1 MAGQVISR
9 LTSSGGT
16 DAGVH
21 VISSSFYGT
30 CSTNADIADKE
41 VIISN
46 HNVNKIK
53 LVKGMLLTVKFI
65 NDNTAAGLPSLT
77 LFENA
82 AANGTDTPIKGDP
95 LTIKGNI
102 YVKDEDTVIPLKPK

>member
-9 LTSSGGT
+9 LTSSGGN

-30 CSTNADIADKE
+30 CSSAADAENKE

-46 HNVNKIK
+46 HNIDEIR

-65 NDNTAAGLPSLT
+65 NENTATKLPTLT
-77 LFENA
+77 LFKNNA
-82 AANGTDTPIKGDP
+82 ANDIDTPIKGEP
-95 LTIKGNI
+95 LTIA
-102 YVKDEDTVIPLKPK
+102 

>member
-30 CSTNADIADKE
+30 CSTAANEKAK
-41 VIISN
+41 VVVISN
-46 HNVNKIK
+46 HNINQIK
-53 LVKGMLLTVKFI
+53 LVKGMTLNVKFI
-65 NDNTAAGLPSLT
+65 NDNTATEIPTLAIYSNQSNTDAENPTAGTGLT
-77 LFENA
+77 V
-82 AANGTDTPIKGDP
+82 PY
-95 LTIKGNI
+95 NI
-102 YVKDEDTVIPLKPK
+102 YVKEEDTILPLKPK